1 MKPVGT
7 LSLEERRLLVEHRM
21 ARAREAREDAHI
33 AFVNTRYTN
42 TVNRCYYAL
51 FYMVSAL
58 ALADGFTSSK
68 HKQMIGWF
76 NRTYIATN
84 RLEVRFKDILAY
96 AFDSRDEG
104 NYQDWKTFTTS
115 EVEQLCAD
123 TDEFIMALETT
134 IAAQLTQS
142 PSGIA
147 KK

>member
-1 MKPVGT
+1 
-7 LSLEERRLLVEHRM
+7 
-21 ARAREAREDAHI
+21 
-33 AFVNTRYTN
+33 
-42 TVNRCYYAL
+42 
-51 FYMVSAL
+51 MVSAL